1 MNIAEVEKVGEAS
14 AQAGEAWEA
23 LERAQ
28 KAFEAANACG
38 SRELWRVAVRVSLG
52 RTLAFAEK
60 LKALLEAEG
69 E

>member
-1 MNIAEVEKVGEAS
+1 MNIVEREQVGEAS

-23 LERAQ
+23 LERAH
-28 KAFEAANACG
+28 KAFEAANATQ

-52 RTLAFAEK
+52 RALAFAEK